1 MAERAIREFDGKR
14 LLSRLLVD
22 HASSAEDAALLRRSF
37 HGSRVLQVAGAC
49 PDWDAL
55 AASAPWVHT
64 TKLVVKPDQL
74 IKRRGKGGLLLLN
87 ADWEGVKAWV
97 SERNGKE
104 VSVDGVAG
112 ELNTFLVEPFVPHGG
127 DCEYYICIA
136 SQRAGED
143 ILFTT
148 QGGVDVGDVDA
159 KARRLTVLIGDTPS
173 AEAVEASL
181 LGDVPPSRRP
191 ALIAFIRALF
201 SMYMACHYVYLE
213 INPLVVMETAAPAP
227 AGASAAGGDVAI
239 VPLDMAAKLDEAAN
253 FLAATNWG
261 ADLTFPP
268 PFGRSPHPEEAYIRE
283 MDGKTGASLK
293 LTILN
298 RRGRVWTMVAGG
310 GASVV
315 YAGEC
320 LLWCSGLDA
329 FASSS
334 PCLCTTAALTP
345 SASPYALPLPP
356 RPPLPPVS
364 PSLFHAPP
372 AHLPPLQTPSA
383 TLASGTSWPTT
394 ASTAAPRARSRRT
407 STPRPSSSS

>member
-22 HASSAEDAALLRRSF
+22 HASSAEDASLLRRSF
-37 HGSRVLQVAGAC
+37 QGSRVLQIAGSA
-49 PDWDAL
+49 PNWDAL

-136 SQRAGED
+136 SRREGED

-159 KARRLTVLIGDTPS
+159 KARRLLVPIGDKPS
-173 AEAVEASL
+173 AEAVATAL
-181 LGDVPPSRRP
+181 LGEVPASRRP
-191 ALIAFIRALF
+191 ALVAFIRALF
-201 SMYMACHYVYLE
+201 AMYMAAHYVYLE
-213 INPLVVMETAAPAP
+213 INPLVVMDAAPA
-227 AGASAAGGDVAI
+227 AAGEDAGVAI

-253 FLAATNWG
+253 FLASSLWG
-261 ADLTFPP
+261 ADLSFPP

-315 YAGEC
+315 YAG
-320 LLWCSGLDA
+320 
-329 FASSS
+329 AS
-334 PCLCTTAALTP
+334 
-345 SASPYALPLPP
+345 
-356 RPPLPPVS
+356 
-364 PSLFHAPP
+364 
-372 AHLPPLQTPSA
+372 
-383 TLASGTSWPTT
+383 
-394 ASTAAPRARSRRT
+394 
-407 STPRPSSSS
+407 